1 MKVIPEARLMPSR
14 YSLRI
19 TRDLLNFLTVLLN
32 RIAVKIAFF
41 LNGFIYA
48 NWVSRLP
55 RIQEQYQADNGTIGL
70 VLLALALGAL
80 AAMPFTGWLI
90 IRNGS
95 RKVSLASLFIYCAFV
110 PFIPFMAGILS
121 LILLYIIIGISTG
134 MLDVAMNAQAVMV
147 EREYKKPIMTSFHAF
162 FSIGMALGAWCGAFF
177 ADLKLDLSHH
187 FMIVSALSLVFV
199 LWVRRNLIEDKPDIG
214 DVTDG
219 PLFRMPNRALLSV
232 GIIAFCC
239 MLGEGAVSEWSVMY
253 MEKIAHATEM
263 LAPIALSAFATAMTL
278 GRLLGDR
285 FRAAWGD
292 MKLIVY
298 GGLISILGMTTAL
311 SFPLPYVTIT
321 GFFFVGLG
329 LSTIVPITYSIA
341 GNAKGLPS
349 GVGLAM
355 VTTVGYSGF
364 LFGPPI
370 IGFLADLSNLRNALI
385 TVAVLFVLMTLLGWV
400 RNYRHETV
408 EP

>member
-1 MKVIPEARLMPSR
+1 M
-14 YSLRI
+14 
-19 TRDLLNFLTVLLN
+19 LLN

-70 VLLALALGAL
+70 VLLSMSLGAV

-90 IRNGS
+90 IKNGS
-95 RKVSLASLFIYCAFV
+95 RTISLGSLLIYCAFV
-110 PFIPFMAGILS
+110 PFIPFMPGVMS
-121 LILLYIIIGISTG
+121 LILLYLTIGVSTG

-147 EREYKKPIMTSFHAF
+147 EQQYKKPIMTSFHAF

-177 ADLKLDLSHH
+177 ADLRVDLSYHLI
-187 FMIVSALSLVFV
+187 IVSGVSLLAAF
-199 LWVRRNLIEDKPDIG
+199 WVSRNLIQDKPD
-214 DVTDG
+214 VAVVMDG
-219 PLFRMPNRALLSV
+219 PLFRIPNKALLSV

-239 MLGEGAVSEWSVMY
+239 MMGEGAISDWSVNY
-253 MEKIAHATEM
+253 MENIAMSSEV

-278 GRLLGDR
+278 GRLFGDR
-285 FRAAWGD
+285 FRGLWGD
-292 MKLIVY
+292 TKLIMF
-298 GGLISILGMTTAL
+298 GGLISTAGISIAL
-311 SFPLPYVTIT
+311 LLPVPYVSIF
-321 GFFFVGLG
+321 GFFLVGLG

-341 GNAKGLPS
+341 GNTKELPS

-370 IGFLADLSNLRNALI
+370 IGFIADLSNLRIGLLV
-385 TVAVLFVLMTLLGWV
+385 VAVLFIIMTILGFS
-400 RNYRHETV
+400 RKSTV
-408 EP
+408 GKSE